1 MGDACGDAGGGASVV
16 ALEPELVL
24 EGVED
29 GLDPL
34 ADLLQGGGAGSG
46 CLVACGRAQQGQPG
60 LVEVGLQVLGAVALV
75 RRDRLVGGGFQPGE
89 HAAQDLALVLAGTGD
104 GPGHRQP
111 GGGGD
116 QVQAQA
122 PEEARVGGAVPVAGP
137 AGQVRALD
145 GGPGAG
151 AFDGGGVDQV
161 HVVGVDAG
169 GGSQPPDGAG
179 QGAQALVVAGLARDV
194 GEHASQVLA
203 GVAQEASVGVDAHQR
218 CDGGQG
224 EDLGVGDRRGDPHP
238 RAGRGPSL
246 APSAGLAPVV
256 WTR

>member
-1 MGDACGDAGGGASVV
+1 MGVAGVVVVPDGGCQVQDPLGDARGDAGGGAPVV

-60 LVEVGLQVLGAVALV
+60 LVQVVLQVCGAVALV
-75 RRDRLVGGGFQPGE
+75 GDDRVGAGGRQVLE

-104 GPGHRQP
+104 GPGHRKP

-122 PEEARVGGAVPVAGP
+122 PEEA
-137 AGQVRALD
+137 
-145 GGPGAG
+145 
-151 AFDGGGVDQV
+151 
-161 HVVGVDAG
+161 
-169 GGSQPPDGAG
+169 
-179 QGAQALVVAGLARDV
+179 
-194 GEHASQVLA
+194 
-203 GVAQEASVGVDAHQR
+203 
-218 CDGGQG
+218 
-224 EDLGVGDRRGDPHP
+224 
-238 RAGRGPSL
+238 
-246 APSAGLAPVV
+246 
-256 WTR
+256 